1 MSVSGHNSS
10 YTAKNLDYNKIFL
23 ESENAKTLMP
33 RFGNFMLEMKLLLFQ
48 ERVIGPNFL

>member
-1 MSVSGHNSS
+1 MSILGHNSS
-10 YTAKNLDYNKIFL
+10 YTDKNLDYNKIFL

-33 RFGNFMLEMKLLLFQ
+33 RYGKFMSEMKLLLFQ